1 MNEAAATTK
10 AMLEATNAAI
20 EDLEVD
26 KLQNIEA
33 AAVEDA
39 IKDVKTF
46 VYGKCKTLY
55 IR

>member
-20 EDLEVD
+20 EDLE
-26 KLQNIEA
+26 A

-46 VYGKCKTLY
+46 VYVKCKTLY